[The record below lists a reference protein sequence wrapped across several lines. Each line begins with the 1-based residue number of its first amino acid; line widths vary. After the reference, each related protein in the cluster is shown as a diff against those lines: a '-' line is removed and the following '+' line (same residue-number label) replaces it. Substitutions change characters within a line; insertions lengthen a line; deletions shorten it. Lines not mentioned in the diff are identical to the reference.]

1 MKNQLSRRT
10 FLRASG
16 VSLALPWLESRQPA
30 WGRNV
35 DAPPERMICICTAL
49 GLHGPALYPQTPGS
63 NYESTEYLNQLKR
76 HRDDFTLFS
85 GLSHVDQ
92 GGEHATELTF
102 LSGARNPGKDGFQN
116 SVSVDQVAANHLGY
130 VTRFPSVMLSSE
142 GASSQSYN
150 ESGVMVPAEYS
161 PARLFSNLF
170 LQGNARE
177 LSLQKQ
183 KLKQGKSILDELR
196 AQARSMQKTATAADR
211 NRLNEYFSSIRDA
224 ERDLAAAEVWFDR
237 PKPQTTAQP
246 PKDIPSKADLIG
258 RTRLLFQMIPLIL
271 ESDSSRIVSVFIQDH
286 HVVPQIDGVESE
298 HHNLSH
304 HGRDEAKIAQLKKIE
319 TAILDCYGG
328 LLDQLKMKEEAG
340 ARLLDKTTVMFG
352 SNLGNANAH
361 DPSNLPIFL
370 AGGGFEHGKYVA
382 FDRKNN
388 QPLSNLYMTMLN
400 KMGFPAESFSTSTG
414 DLSWS

>member
-1 MKNQLSRRT
+1 MRKQLNRRT

-16 VSLALPWLESRQPA
+16 VSLALPWLEAMQPA
-30 WGRNV
+30 WGRNK
-35 DAPPERMICICTAL
+35 DAPPKRMICICTAL
-49 GLHGPALYPQTPGS
+49 GLHGPALYPQTVGS
-63 NYESTEYLNQLKR
+63 NYESTEYLEHLKR
-76 HRDDFTLFS
+76 HREDFTLFS

-92 GGEHATELTF
+92 GGEHETELTF

-116 SVSVDQVAANHLGY
+116 SVSVDQVAAKHLGY

-177 LSLQKQ
+177 LSLQRR
-183 KLKQGKSILDELR
+183 KLRQGKSILDELK

-211 NRLNEYFSSIRDA
+211 DRLNEYFSSIRDA

-246 PKDIPSKADLIG
+246 PKDIPGKADLIG

-286 HVVPQIDGVESE
+286 HVVPQIEGVNSE

-319 TAILDCYGG
+319 TAILGCYGS

-370 AGGGFEHGKYVA
+370 AGGGFEHGKHVA
-382 FDRKNN
+382 FDRRNN
-388 QPLSNLYMTMLN
+388 KPLSNLYLTMLN
-400 KMGFPAESFSTSTG
+400 RMDIPVESFSTSTG
-414 DLSWS
+414 SLSWS